1 MCDALL
7 QRLTGLG
14 PTVFTAWALATMS
27 IQLQC
32 CSSALAMTTP
42 ARLRYLD
49 ISFMHDCDLIAYLL
63 TDRRHRLHLPGL
75 RFSFSQHESA
85 CIHKADTTRRCELE
99 GPGAGAACG
108 YIGRDGIRFFRCCQS
123 RRCRFAFNFYLFVQ
137 QTHTYFSRDVAC
149 ILLMINPVCKPGQ
162 EGQSRIAE
170 ALDWLERHS
179 EDPCVSKPPPTPQ
192 TKEAPEIV
200 TINLP
205 LSLPITPAI
214 SLSPSRE
221 DKRGDEFVH
230 FQVDF
235 NFNGPFEYAPS
246 AFQSW
251 CI

>member
-1 MCDALL
+1 
-7 QRLTGLG
+7 
-14 PTVFTAWALATMS
+14 MS
-27 IQLQC
+27 IHLQC
-32 CSSALAMTTP
+32 CSNALAMTTL
-42 ARLRYLD
+42 ARWRYLG
-49 ISFMHDCDLIAYLL
+49 ISLMQVCDLMVYLL

-75 RFSFSQHESA
+75 RFSLSQHKSA
-85 CIHKADTTRRCELE
+85 CINKADATRRCELE

-108 YIGRDGIRFFRCCQS
+108 HVGRDGIRLFRCCQS

-137 QTHTYFSRDVAC
+137 QTHAYFSLESARV
-149 ILLMINPVCKPGQ
+149 LLMMNPVCKPGQ

-179 EDPCVSKPPPTPQ
+179 EDPSASEPPPTPKA
-192 TKEAPEIV
+192 KEAPEIV

-205 LSLPITPAI
+205 LSLPVTPAI

-221 DKRGDEFVH
+221 DVSGDEFVH

-246 AFQSW
+246 ASQSW
-251 CI
+251 RI